1 MLLVEDEALVGMMMT
16 DFLRDI
22 GFHVVGPFGR
32 VAEAIDAIEQEQL
45 QAAILD
51 INLRGELIYD
61 LADELT
67 GRGVPIVFV
76 TGYGA
81 DAVDRRFAEFPGAA
95 KAGRQRGAAAGAGG
109 SEGELG
115 WPRRLVQISSV
126 VGCARRRAT
135 GASCSHHHAQKD
147 CARRRG
153 GPAATGAVLAGGL
166 PAYLLYQRPRT
177 VSAAE
182 RPAPGTAQ
190 LL

>member
-1 MLLVEDEALVGMMMT
+1 MAISIGDASAASKKPARKPRSAGDPRQRRRAVGAKSGRVLLVEDEALVGMMMT

-81 DAVDRRFAEFPGAA
+81 DAVDRRFADFPV
-95 KAGRQRGAAAGAGG
+95 
-109 SEGELG
+109 L
-115 WPRRLVQISSV
+115 
-126 VGCARRRAT
+126 
-135 GASCSHHHAQKD
+135 QKPVD
-147 CARRRG
+147 
-153 GPAATGAVLAGGL
+153 
-166 PAYLLYQRPRT
+166 
-177 VSAAE
+177 SAAL
-182 RPAPGTAQ
+182 RRVLVVPKTN
-190 LL
+190 